1 MEKALKSLF
10 LFAKKN
16 SGNPNNC
23 IVISI
28 SNSIN
33 TKNKNSTKVLVKFF
47 SIFSQVSLLI
57 KKGIKKY

>member
-16 SGNPNNC
+16 SCNPNNC
-23 IVISI
+23 IVSI